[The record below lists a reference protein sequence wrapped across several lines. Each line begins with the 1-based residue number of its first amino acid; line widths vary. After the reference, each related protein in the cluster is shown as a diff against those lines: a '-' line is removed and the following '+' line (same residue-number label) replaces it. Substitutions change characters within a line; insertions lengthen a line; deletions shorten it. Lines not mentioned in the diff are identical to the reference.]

1 MSTDINL
8 IKTLRERTGA
18 GVMDCRNALTESE
31 DNLDQAEEILKAKG
45 TAKALKR
52 SDKETREGI
61 IATYIHNGSQI
72 GALVELNCETDF
84 VARTEDFQKFAKD
97 VAMHVAAERPVS
109 VAREDV
115 DEAVVAHERSIYLEQ
130 AKNEGKPEH
139 IAEKIVEGKLTKF
152 FKENKFENSEIVKL
166 HFLDFFG
173 YSLYHLNK
181 IFFKEETYPTT
192 IKIFIWDKIFT
203 PFTIVIDYLTRYK
216 FGKNILCI
224 YQKNS

>member
-1 MSTDINL
+1 MSTDIKL

-84 VARTEDFQKFAKD
+84 VARTSEFQD
-97 VAMHVAAERPVS
+97 LGHDLAMQVAAMAPEYVSSDEISNDDTRDPV
-109 VAREDV
+109 
-115 DEAVVAHERSIYLEQ
+115 
-130 AKNEGKPEH
+130 
-139 IAEKIVEGKLTKF
+139 
-152 FKENKFENSEIVKL
+152 EICL
-166 HFLDFFG
+166 MQQLF
-173 YSLYHLNK
+173 
-181 IFFKEETYPTT
+181 
-192 IKIFIWDKIFT
+192 IKDSS
-203 PFTIVIDYLTRYK
+203 IVIQDLVRDSITRT
-216 FGKNILCI
+216 GENIKVRRFSRFALGD
-224 YQKNS
+224 

>member
-1 MSTDINL
+1 MSTDIKL

-84 VARTEDFQKFAKD
+84 VARTSEFQD
-97 VAMHVAAERPVS
+97 LGHDLAMQVAAMAPEYVSSDEISNDDTRDPV
-109 VAREDV
+109 
-115 DEAVVAHERSIYLEQ
+115 
-130 AKNEGKPEH
+130 
-139 IAEKIVEGKLTKF
+139 
-152 FKENKFENSEIVKL
+152 EICL
-166 HFLDFFG
+166 MQQLF
-173 YSLYHLNK
+173 
-181 IFFKEETYPTT
+181 
-192 IKIFIWDKIFT
+192 IKDSS
-203 PFTIVIDYLTRYK
+203 IVIQDLVRDSITRT
-216 FGKNILCI
+216 GENIKVRRFARFALGD
-224 YQKNS
+224 